1 MTSAARTG
9 QTLAVLASSM
19 LFAALTSAMVVR
31 RGIGPDWSR
40 PDLPPYAWAACA
52 VLVASSLLARTGRTL
67 AAALCGAAFLALQT
81 ALINSLSL
89 GETAPSFLWIM
100 AAVHAVHAAGGI
112 YGLLRFGRRAEIFW
126 HFVGALWLY
135 VMTLFGAWA

>member
-89 GETAPSFLWIM
+89 GETAPP
-100 AAVHAVHAAGGI
+100 AASTASSASGDAPKSSGTSSARSGS
-112 YGLLRFGRRAEIFW
+112 
-126 HFVGALWLY
+126 
-135 VMTLFGAWA
+135 TS